1 MTKQWRKVRTY
12 KYLGCIIQENLKW
25 DTHITSQINKCSKRL
40 FLLRQLN
47 NLNVDSKILCLYYN
61 AMISSVATY
70 VIGSW
75 YNNCG
80 TNLLRQ
86 LAQIEKQAKKL
97 IRKQEHQALLTPAAV
112 YRRSATAS
120 TKNIMTDAQHPLHS
134 YFKWLPSERR
144 LYFPYCRTN
153 RHKNTAVPSF
163 IKIFNGKAISNQ

>member
-1 MTKQWRKVRTY
+1 MEKVRTY

-25 DTHITSQINKCSKRL
+25 DTHSTSQISKCSERL

-47 NLNVDSKILCLYYN
+47 KLNVDRKILCLYYN
-61 AMISSVATY
+61 AMISNVATY

-75 YNNCG
+75 HNNGG
-80 TNLLRQ
+80 TNVLRQ
-86 LAQIEKQAKKL
+86 LAQIDKNKLKIDKK
-97 IRKQEHQALLTPAAV
+97 AGTPSNAHTAAV
-112 YRRSATAS
+112 YRRSSTAS
-120 TKNIMTDAQHPLHS
+120 TKNIMTDAQHPLHD

-163 IKIFNGKAISNQ
+163 IKIFNEKAISNQ